1 MPNTQRPDA
10 SPANDAAKP
19 NALKAEEADQ
29 TAAGTAGEAEAGDNA
44 ASEAASEAES
54 AADAAVDR
62 ITSEEIAEE
71 AALAEEAARVEA
83 AARKLKT
90 TPWPLKIL
98 GLLCVAGGIAVTV
111 PMVLLVISLIAYIP
125 TNMLDGVLDGQ
136 STLTVVISGVSLAI
150 SLATSIT
157 LVVFGIRL
165 LLNKRRGARHMSEL
179 IMILLVGTILCE
191 IALSGMSMNLIGYGI
206 VFAIIIVLQSY
217 IDPTLAEERKL
228 QRKLRDLK
236 VRKDAEAGTLGR
248 DETGKGFIQLDF
260 FNLFW
265 IFTVCCVLGL
275 IIEVVYH
282 MVIVDPGVYQDR
294 AGMLWGPFSPI
305 YGFGAVL
312 MTIALNRFHDR
323 SVVLIFLV
331 SAVIG
336 GAFEFAVSWWMQ
348 FAFGIVAWDYTGSF
362 LSIDGRTNFA
372 FMCMW
377 GVLGVVWIK
386 FCLPRML
393 KLVNLIPWKWRY
405 SLTTICTA
413 LMIFDGAMTL
423 IALDC
428 WYQREAGY
436 QPTNAVEMYCAE
448 HFDNEYMEHRFQTM
462 TLNPEN
468 ATRAQ

>member
-1 MPNTQRPDA
+1 MLNIQRPDA
-10 SPANDAAKP
+10 PLAP
-19 NALKAEEADQ
+19 
-29 TAAGTAGEAEAGDNA
+29 
-44 ASEAASEAES
+44 ES
-54 AADAAVDR
+54 AKRTELETESAEPIQADRPADMESLADAAVDR
-62 ITSEEIAEE
+62 AVDEEVAEE

-83 AARKLKT
+83 AARRLKT

-98 GLLCVAGGIAVTV
+98 GLLCMAGGIAVTI
-111 PMVLLVISLIAYIP
+111 PMVLLVITLVAYIP

-165 LLNKRRGARHMSEL
+165 LLNKRRGARHMAEL

-236 VRKDAEAGTLGR
+236 IRRDAEAGTLGR

>member
-1 MPNTQRPDA
+1 MPKTPRADA
-10 SPANDAAKP
+10 SSAIEP
-19 NALKAEEADQ
+19 EQQSGAD
-29 TAAGTAGEAEAGDNA
+29 TD
-44 ASEAASEAES
+44 S
-54 AADAAVDR
+54 ARNIETLADAAVDR
-62 ITSEEIAEE
+62 AVAEEVAEE
-71 AALAEEAARVEA
+71 AELAEEVAKVEA
-83 AARKLKT
+83 AARRLKT
-90 TPWPLKIL
+90 TPLPLKIL
-98 GLLCVAGGIAVTV
+98 GLLCAAGGIATTI
-111 PMVLLVISLIAYIP
+111 PMVLLIIALVGYIP
-125 TNMLDGVLDGQ
+125 ENMLDGSLDGQ
-136 STLTVVISGVSLAI
+136 STLTVVLSGISLAI
-150 SLATSIT
+150 SLATTIS

-165 LLNKRRGARHMSEL
+165 LLNKRRGARHISEL
-179 IMILLVGTILCE
+179 IEALLVGTILCE
-191 IALSGMSMNLIGYGI
+191 IMLAGMTMNLVAYGA
-206 VFAIIIVLQSY
+206 VFAIVIVLQSY
-217 IDPTLAEERKL
+217 IDPTLSEERKL

-236 VRKDAEAGTLGR
+236 IRKEAEDGTLGR

-294 AGMLWGPFSPI
+294 AGLLWGPFSPI

-312 MTIALNRFHDR
+312 MTIALNRFHNR

-336 GAFEFAVSWWMQ
+336 GAFEYAVSWWMQ

-362 LSIDGRTNFA
+362 MSIDGRTNFA

-377 GVLGVVWIK
+377 GILGVFWIK
-386 FCLPRML
+386 LCLPRML

-405 SLTTICTA
+405 SLTTLCAA

-428 WYQREAGY
+428 WYQREAGN

-448 HFDNEYMEHRFQTM
+448 NFDNEYMEHRFQTM
-462 TLNPEN
+462 TLNPDN
-468 ATRAQ
+468 ATRAK